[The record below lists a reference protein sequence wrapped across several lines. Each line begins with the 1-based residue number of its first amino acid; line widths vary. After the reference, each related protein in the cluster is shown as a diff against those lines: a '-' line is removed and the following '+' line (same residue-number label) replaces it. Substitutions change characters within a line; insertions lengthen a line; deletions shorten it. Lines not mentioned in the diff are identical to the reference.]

1 MIKRKE
7 KMSAASSILS
17 RCFNIY
23 TKRERLQ
30 IKVDAL
36 YSKSAVLKFRF
47 YIFQLDVSTKKIGI
61 KNYKSF
67 EIKQLLIWYGLI
79 DKIKTD

>member
-36 YSKSAVLKFRF
+36 YS
-47 YIFQLDVSTKKIGI
+47 
-61 KNYKSF
+61 
-67 EIKQLLIWYGLI
+67 
-79 DKIKTD
+79 